1 MFVVAHYVLRLSVG
15 IVVTHLMVFLLSH
28 CGHVMLLYRSRDAC
42 NAIDENKR
50 LIV

>member
-1 MFVVAHYVLRLSVG
+1 MFVVAFHVLRLSVR
-15 IVVTHLMVFLLSH
+15 IIVTHQRIFLSCH
-28 CGHVMLLYRSRDAC
+28 CGHVILLYRSRDVC

>member
-1 MFVVAHYVLRLSVG
+1 MFVVALHVLRLSVG
-15 IVVTHLMVFLLSH
+15 IIVIHPMVFLS
-28 CGHVMLLYRSRDAC
+28 CDVMLLYRSRDAC